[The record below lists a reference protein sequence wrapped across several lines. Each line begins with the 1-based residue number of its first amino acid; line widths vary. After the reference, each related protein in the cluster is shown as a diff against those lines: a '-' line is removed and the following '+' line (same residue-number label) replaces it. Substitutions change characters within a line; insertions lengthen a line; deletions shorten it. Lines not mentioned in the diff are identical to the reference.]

1 MVQPMMPMDAQG
13 TTETVE
19 SNRKKIKHICRAVDS
34 SHPAPQRFWTNAG
47 HGIQHQERFFQP
59 HIEVD

>member
-1 MVQPMMPMDAQG
+1 MLRAEPGQG
-13 TTETVE
+13 AALG
-19 SNRKKIKHICRAVDS
+19 RKKIKHICRAVDS